1 MDSSRQRA
9 VRPRNSS
16 SGGGGALSIISRHA
30 TKKRVSIGLVWL
42 FGLFAVFF
50 APAPV
55 KITEEKLANFRRS
68 IAQAH
73 KVEDRLAAAERSYLE
88 ADMRARRHKVWFWR
102 FRPEYREKV
111 KAHDPEI
118 RDAKTRVRAL
128 QQERDAMLKEAKSNL
143 GIWSDAGI
151 EESRKMLWTSF
162 DSGKVFAQRQTFWD
176 SLFTILRA
184 RDRDWVSLL
193 VNLLLTALVNYTVGG
208 IMAVVTFIFSLPSFI
223 SSYATS
229 FPSGLLFFAV
239 ASVAAASLIAAY
251 LALLYFSGAA
261 VIYTTASFVNM
272 QQRRLAYE
280 RQQRLRYGGRPH
292 YE

>member
-9 VRPRNSS
+9 VRPRTSS
-16 SGGGGALSIISRHA
+16 SGGGGALSVISRHA
-30 TKKRVSIGLVWL
+30 TRKRVSIGLVWL

-55 KITEEKLANFRRS
+55 KITDEKLAKFRHN
-68 IAQAH
+68 IELAH
-73 KVEDRLAAAERSYLE
+73 KVEDRLAAAERSHLE

-118 RDAKTRVRAL
+118 RDAKTRVRSL
-128 QQERDAMLKEAKSNL
+128 QQERDAILKQAKSNL

-193 VNLLLTALVNYTVGG
+193 IHLLLTALVNYTVGG
-208 IMAVVTFIFSLPSFI
+208 IMAVVTFVFSLPSFI

-239 ASVAAASLIAAY
+239 ASIAAVSLIAAY
-251 LALLYFSGAA
+251 LSVLYFSGAA
-261 VIYTTASFVNM
+261 VIYTTASFVSM
-272 QQRRLAYE
+272 QRRLTYE
-280 RQQRLRYGGRPH
+280 QQEQLRYGGRPH